1 MLRAMSELLPLHA
14 ALQGFVLSLGLIAAI
29 GAQNA
34 FVLRQGLKGEHVGPL
49 VLACALSDA
58 VLMAA
63 GITGLGQVIGE
74 RPVLGQLM
82 AGAGVV
88 FLLGYGLRS
97 LYQARRPGA
106 LATRGGAPMS
116 LRTALLQ
123 LSAFTLLNPH
133 VYLDTV
139 LLLGSVG
146 AQQPAGLLRGAFL
159 LGAASASL
167 CWFTALGY
175 GARWLA
181 PVFARP
187 RAWQVLDVLI
197 GLMMLALALS
207 LWPLVLGQA

>member
-1 MLRAMSELLPLHA
+1 MLRAMSELFPLHA

-34 FVLRQGLKGEHVGPL
+34 FVLRQGLKREHVGPL
-49 VLACALSDA
+49 VLACSLSDA
-58 VLMAA
+58 VLMVA
-63 GITGLGQVIGE
+63 GVAGLGQLIGD
-74 RPVLGQLM
+74 RPILAQVL
-82 AGAGVV
+82 AGAGVL
-88 FLLGYGLRS
+88 FLVAYGLRA
-97 LYQARRPGA
+97 LVQARRPGA
-106 LATRGGAPMS
+106 LAASGGAPLS
-116 LRTALLQ
+116 LRAALLQ

-139 LLLGSVG
+139 LLIGSVG
-146 AQQPAGLLRGAFL
+146 AQQSAGSMRGAFV

-181 PVFARP
+181 PVFVRP

-197 GLMMLALALS
+197 GLMMLSLAAA
-207 LWPLVLGQA
+207 LWPLVLGHA